1 MNDISILLVTFI
13 GSIWLIGST
22 SIIMDMIINSKD
34 IEQRMF
40 KYKTPAYDISKEE
53 IEEEIEES
61 FVVVLEEPA
70 LEPALEPEPEQ
81 EPKEENNSSI
91 IIEGSNI
98 FENMTFID
106 DPFDL
111 DLDLDLNDDK
121 LS

>member
-13 GSIWLIGST
+13 GSIWFIGST

-34 IEQRMF
+34 IEQKMF

-61 FVVVLEEPA
+61 FVVVLEEPT
-70 LEPALEPEPEQ
+70 LEPEL
-81 EPKEENNSSI
+81 KEENNSSI
-91 IIEGSNI
+91 ILEGSNI

-111 DLDLDLNDDK
+111 DLDLDKDK
-121 LS
+121 LL